1 MSRLFRFL
9 IVWPFKIGVISLAVL
24 IVSIVLLRFLPMSTT
39 PLMLKRFVEAP
50 FTGHTMMID
59 QQWAD
64 YDDISPW
71 VFRGVIAGEDGGFMR
86 HEGVDW
92 RAVENA
98 KRANPGRI
106 KRGKPPLGASTITMQ
121 CARNAFLL
129 PFRNMVRKAF
139 EVGITYVIEFIWGK
153 KRILEV
159 YVNIIE
165 WGDGIYG
172 IQAAS
177 RHYFGKA
184 AKDLTRDEAARLAAV
199 VPNPR
204 RFHVNSPSPYT
215 KKRIAF
221 VKGRMG
227 VAVPR

>member
-1 MSRLFRFL
+1 MSRLLRIL
-9 IVWPFKIGVISLAVL
+9 IVWPFKIFLISTAVFV
-24 IVSIVLLRFLPMSTT
+24 VSVVVLKYLPMSTT
-39 PLMLKRFVEAP
+39 PLMLKRLVEAP
-50 FTGHTMMID
+50 FTGHRIALE
-59 QQWAD
+59 QQWVS
-64 YDDISPW
+64 YDEVSPW
-71 VFRGVIAGEDGGFMR
+71 VFRGVIGGEDGGFMR

-106 KRGKPPLGASTITMQ
+106 KRGRPPLGASTITMQ

-139 EVGITYVIEFIWGK
+139 EVGITYVIEFVWGK

-172 IQAAS
+172 IEAAAQ
-177 RHYFGKA
+177 HYFGKH

-204 RFHVNSPSPYT
+204 RFHADKPSPYT
-215 KKRIAF
+215 QKRIAF
-221 VKGRMG
+221 IKGRMG
-227 VAVPR
+227 VAIPR

>member
-1 MSRLFRFL
+1 MARLLKTLFVWSFR
-9 IVWPFKIGVISLAVL
+9 IVAGSVATFV
-24 IVSIVLLRFLPMSTT
+24 VSVVLLKYLPFSIT
-39 PLMLKRFVEAP
+39 PLMVKRFVEAP
-50 FTGHTMMID
+50 FTGHRLAIEQD
-59 QQWAD
+59 WVD
-64 YDDISPW
+64 YDEISPW
-71 VFRGVIAGEDGGFMR
+71 VFRGVIAGEDGGFLR

-92 RAVENA
+92 RAVDNA

-129 PFRNMVRKAF
+129 PFRTMVRKAF
-139 EVGITYVIEFIWGK
+139 EVGITYVIEFVWGK

-177 RHYFGKA
+177 QHYFGKN
-184 AKDLTRDEAARLAAV
+184 AKDLTRDEAARLASV

-204 RFHVNSPSPYT
+204 RFHANNPSPYT

-227 VAVPR
+227 VAIPR